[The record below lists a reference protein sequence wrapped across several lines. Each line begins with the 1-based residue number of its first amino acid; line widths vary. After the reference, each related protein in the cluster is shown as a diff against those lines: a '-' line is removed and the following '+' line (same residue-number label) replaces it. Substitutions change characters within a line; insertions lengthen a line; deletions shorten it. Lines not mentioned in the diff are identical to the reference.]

1 MPPKSNLGICSRI
14 LRPMQ
19 KTKNICWFLADIVV
33 MFYSQRSRRVIME
46 ASKTWDK
53 KDTVI
58 NLFRDLL
65 YNRYLIVGSDPH
77 NSEEHETF
85 NENTFIEILQGLY
98 AKDNIK
104 FPYNPVLNLTYS
116 VYPYLCK
123 LYNLLGVD
131 YKVFEILLI
140 DDVLLYY
147 SSLNKEYDGI
157 DIPTIPIYKDNG
169 HAPSI
174 LIIANHSLP
183 DYMPFVKNEIK
194 DDKVKVELASL
205 KEKLTYNEVVY
216 TLDSVIIT
224 NINEKPCYHTIVGLT
239 CKQKKYVYNG
249 QPYKGRNF
257 PCQLINHNWNIREDI
272 DFYLSYNDCE
282 LHDTPQPN
290 SSDRLYNFSKGE
302 ITCIYVRKNAS
313 RDTSHSKESDVEKY
327 RKEKELALI
336 KEKDFTSNL
345 KNIEAIMAN
354 LKDDRKLRISPP
366 KKADTKRK
374 SNSSSLSNGS
384 PKLITRPTPKKA
396 KTKTKRK
403 RNVGN

>member
-33 MFYSQRSRRVIME
+33 MFYSQRSRRVIMK

-53 KDTVI
+53 KNTVI

-98 AKDNIK
+98 HMDKIR

-131 YKVFEILLI
+131 YKAFDYVPSSGSF
-140 DDVLLYY
+140 YY
-147 SSLNKEYDGI
+147 SRLNKKNDGI
-157 DIPTIPIYKDNG
+157 DN
-169 HAPSI
+169 PSI
-174 LIIANHSLP
+174 LIIAN
-183 DYMPFVKNEIK
+183 YYNRENIPFVKNEIK

-216 TLDSVIIT
+216 TLDSVIIMNT
-224 NINEKPCYHTIVGLT
+224 NEQHCNHFIVGLT

-249 QPYKGRNF
+249 EPYKDRENF
-257 PCQLINHNWNIREDI
+257 PCQLIEYNWNIHENI
-272 DFYLSYNDCE
+272 DFYLSYNDCK

-290 SSDRLYNFSKGE
+290 SSDKLYNFNKGQKL
-302 ITCIYVRKNAS
+302 CIYVRKNAVS
-313 RDTSHSKESDVEKY
+313 DTSHSKESDVEKY
-327 RKEKELALI
+327 LETKIEEERLRYELYMAKLKEHIPL
-336 KEKDFTSNL
+336 
-345 KNIEAIMAN
+345 
-354 LKDDRKLRISPP
+354 P
-366 KKADTKRK
+366 KADTKRM
-374 SNSSSLSNGS
+374 SIIGN
-384 PKLITRPTPKKA
+384 I
-396 KTKTKRK
+396 KTKSYNYYNIANDTIDNDTFANDIYK
-403 RNVGN
+403 NV